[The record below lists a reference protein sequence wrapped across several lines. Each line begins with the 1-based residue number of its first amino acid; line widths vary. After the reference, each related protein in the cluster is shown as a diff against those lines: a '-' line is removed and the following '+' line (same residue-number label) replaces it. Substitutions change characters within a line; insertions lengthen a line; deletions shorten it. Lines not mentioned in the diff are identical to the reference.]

1 MLTYFIGGCLVL
13 INIVLFLL
21 MGRDKAAAQAGGR
34 RTPETTLFA
43 LAVLGGSLGGTL
55 AMVFFRHKTRKPAFR
70 IGFPLILIIQF
81 LIAAKFLNIQ

>member
-1 MLTYFIGGCLVL
+1 MLYYILGGWLAL
-13 INIVLFLL
+13 MNIALFVL
-21 MGRDKAAAQAGGR
+21 MGRDKAAAQAGAR

-55 AMVFFRHKTRKPAFR
+55 AMVFFRHKTRKIAFR
-70 IGFPLILIIQF
+70 IGFPLILIIHF